1 MQNPSFGSHPLLP
14 VVQLTEGFRRKKFEL
29 VWNTRRKQMFRRC
42 PMRALRRRNDEEILR
57 PASRSPV
64 SLTAL
69 PYRISIRSF
78 GRHAIFG
85 RVKQPNDE

>member
-1 MQNPSFGSHPLLP
+1 
-14 VVQLTEGFRRKKFEL
+14 
-29 VWNTRRKQMFRRC
+29 MFRRC